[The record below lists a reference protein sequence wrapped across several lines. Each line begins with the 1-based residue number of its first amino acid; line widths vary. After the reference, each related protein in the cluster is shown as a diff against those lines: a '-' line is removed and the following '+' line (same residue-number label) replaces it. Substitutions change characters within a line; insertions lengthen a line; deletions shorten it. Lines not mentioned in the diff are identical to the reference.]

1 MFYGQATQPR
11 PGEAL
16 GLTLDVRRFAE
27 HTSDD
32 GCRLVW
38 TFLDANGPTPVADPS
53 LVNQRARDVDGD
65 PMSCGTLT
73 RIWVPRSVGLDGYD
87 RIRVRVELWDGDR
100 FLGAGSSEEVT
111 LG

>member
-1 MFYGQATQPR
+1 MFQHQVTQPR

-16 GLTLDVRRFAE
+16 GLTLDVKRFAE
-27 HTSDD
+27 HASDD
-32 GCRLVW
+32 RCRLVW
-38 TFLDANGPTPVADPS
+38 TFLDANGPTPVADPN
-53 LVNQRARDVDGD
+53 LVNQAARDVDGD

-73 RIWVPRSVGLDGYD
+73 RIWVPLPVGLAGYD

-100 FLGAGSSEEVT
+100 LLGAGSSEEVT